1 MQMNLL
7 LNNKTKADFW
17 ICVAGS
23 SFVDN
28 QN

>member
-7 LNNKTKADFW
+7 LKNKIKADFW
-17 ICVAGS
+17 IYVAGS

-28 QN
+28 PN